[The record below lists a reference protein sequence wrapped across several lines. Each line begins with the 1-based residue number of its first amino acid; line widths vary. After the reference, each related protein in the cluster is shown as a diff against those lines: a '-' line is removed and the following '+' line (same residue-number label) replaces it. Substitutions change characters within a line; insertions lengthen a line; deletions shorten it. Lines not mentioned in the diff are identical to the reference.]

1 MQRITIFGATGKLG
15 RPVALEL
22 ARAGFQVT
30 AMVRHPEA
38 ARQQLPD
45 SIRLLPGDLRSP
57 ADIRAALQGADA
69 LYLNLSVLP
78 ASSPEAFQP
87 EREGLAQAVAAARE
101 LGIRRIGYCS
111 SLVQRYQG
119 MNGFD
124 WWVFR
129 LKHEAVRL
137 IRESGISYT
146 LLYPSTF
153 MDNFEVGSYRMGS
166 RILLAGVSKHPMYF
180 IAAEDFARQVRR
192 SFELLQPGEHREY
205 IIQGPEAL
213 TADEAAA
220 RFIAHYRKARLQT
233 VRMPLGLM
241 RALAPLSRTFSYGA
255 HIIEALNEYPEAF
268 GAEQAWAELGRPAL
282 TIEAYAAGLHA

>member
-22 ARAGFQVT
+22 ARAGFGVT

-38 ARQQLPD
+38 ARKLLPD
-45 SIRLLPGDLRSP
+45 SIRLLPGDLRDP
-57 ADIRAALQGADA
+57 ASIRAALQGADA

-78 ASSPEAFQP
+78 ASSPKAFQP
-87 EREGLAQAVAAARE
+87 EREGLAQAVAAAQE
-101 LGIRRIGYCS
+101 LGIRRIAYCS

-137 IRESGISYT
+137 IRESGIGHT
-146 LLYPSTF
+146 LFYPSTF
-153 MDNFEVGSYRMGS
+153 MDNFEAGSYRMGS

-192 SFELLQPGEHREY
+192 SFELLQPGENREY
-205 IIQGPEAL
+205 VVQGPEAL

-220 RFIAHYRKARLQT
+220 RFMAQYRKAKLQAA
-233 VRMPLGLM
+233 RMPMGMM
-241 RALAPLSRTFSYGA
+241 RMLAPFSRTFDYGA
-255 HIIEALNEYPEAF
+255 HIVEALNEYPETF
-268 GAEQAWAELGRPAL
+268 GAEQTWAELGRPAL
-282 TIEAYAAGLHA
+282 SIGAYAAGL